1 MKRNDDL
8 LRELL
13 FEFESDENDVL
24 HFRKYLS
31 MPQEQI
37 ERNHHVALLSD
48 AGLVSQVSDTG
59 FRLTNMGHD
68 YIVAIR
74 DDTIWNKTKSAVG
87 DLGGATLGMV
97 KDIAIAYLKQEATEK
112 LGINF

>member
-24 HFRKYLS
+24 HFQKFYS
-31 MPQEQI
+31 MTQEQI
-37 ERNHHVALLSD
+37 ERNYHVALLAD

-59 FRLTNMGHD
+59 FRLTNVGHD

-74 DDTIWNKTKSAVG
+74 SDTVWEKTKQGALSVG
-87 DLGGATLGMV
+87 GMTIGTMKDL
-97 KDIAIAYLKQEATEK
+97 AISYLKQEVSEK
-112 LGINF
+112 LGVSL